1 MVGCRVGC
9 GRGHSPRTQCL
20 RRLTGHGLSLALAY
34 ELPTGWWLSLQPNK
48 ALQEHHPAS
57 CAALHLGASFDT
69 LETARVDSGLFAHS
83 TRDSQRSRM
92 LGRTCTTFVYQSPL
106 RSRHYW
112 IWLGESAPAWS
123 VKDQLAGLA
132 TAQPPP
138 VLDLRCAVM
147 AHQLQHQVRGGSALP
162 RTDCGSGRDKE
173 NGCSPWAC
181 HGPSASRCRHI
192 RIVRSSQPILSAL
205 TSANA
210 DVSHRSGDTLPVYQ
224 S

>member
-1 MVGCRVGC
+1 MSCQPDGGCRCSPTRHCKSTTRRVVL
-9 GRGHSPRTQCL
+9 HSIL
-20 RRLTGHGLSLALAY
+20 
-34 ELPTGWWLSLQPNK
+34 E
-48 ALQEHHPAS
+48 PAS
-57 CAALHLGASFDT
+57 IRWRLPAWTRGSLRM
-69 LETARVDSGLFAHS
+69 AREIA
-83 TRDSQRSRM
+83 RSRM
-92 LGRTCTTFVYQSPL
+92 LGRSCTTVVLKGPSG
-106 RSRHYW
+106 SRHR
-112 IWLGESAPAWS
+112 WLWLRGFEPAWS

-138 VLDLRCAVM
+138 ILDLRCAVM